1 MAMAIV
7 IIAGLASI
15 EALILTN
22 NRAAAMR
29 TVNNARAVV
38 QRNIDT
44 ALGVPFAAG
53 ATPPTILAIG
63 SDTSSVPIV
72 VSRSG
77 TDTVVSGMLTR
88 TVAAET
94 NPAAADIRR
103 VTFQVA
109 YTYRSRPYGVTMTT
123 FRSTD

>member
-1 MAMAIV
+1 
-7 IIAGLASI
+7 
-15 EALILTN
+15 
-22 NRAAAMR
+22 MR